1 MSSVIKHS
9 NIIYMPTIS
18 PLGGIETYV
27 YELVKK
33 YKDLDI
39 AVVTKQI
46 DGNQGI
52 RLKQYCKVY
61 IHINQQIECD
71 VAIINYDTSII
82 DYISE
87 NAKIY
92 QTLHA
97 DYTSPIYHG
106 KKPSDHPRLTGFIA
120 ITDFLKDKMKDLLKT
135 DKVIMSYNPLT
146 IEKKPFITIVSAT
159 RLHEHKGPQRVLEF
173 AKALDRAG
181 VDFIWYILTGDMN
194 VISHPNIVFIQNR
207 LDTYK
212 WFEIADYIAL
222 FSDSE
227 ADSYL
232 LKEGLFRN
240 IPILV
245 TPLPYLEEIG
255 VKDGENAYILEFDCS
270 NVNEVANKVKNI
282 PKFTYKKQEDKY
294 NELFTKKKSH
304 YKKDL
309 ETLITVECLD
319 SFSLSAFNDIYNL
332 KRKNIYNNQ
341 SGELYLGDVFDCDQ
355 QLADYLMGNNANGTI
370 VVKEIKKTP

>member
-1 MSSVIKHS
+1 MIVWLFELRVGNASNAKLS
-9 NIIYMPTIS
+9 NIDTSTITVLTF
-18 PLGGIETYV
+18 PVLLDWTLPPYLYV
-27 YELVKK
+27 EYIV
-33 YKDLDI
+33 YNI
-39 AVVTKQI
+39 AI
-46 DGNQGI
+46 SIARGA
-52 RLKQYCKVY
+52 
-61 IHINQQIECD
+61 INILYSRPS
-71 VAIINYDTSII
+71 IIND
-82 DYISE
+82 
-87 NAKIY
+87 
-92 QTLHA
+92 
-97 DYTSPIYHG
+97 
-106 KKPSDHPRLTGFIA
+106 
-120 ITDFLKDKMKDLLKT
+120 
-135 DKVIMSYNPLT
+135 
-146 IEKKPFITIVSAT
+146 
-159 RLHEHKGPQRVLEF
+159 
-173 AKALDRAG
+173 
-181 VDFIWYILTGDMN
+181 
-194 VISHPNIVFIQNR
+194 IVFIQNR

-255 VKDGENAYILEFDCS
+255 VKDGENAYILKFDCS
-270 NVNEVANKVKNI
+270 NVDEVANKVKNI

-319 SFSLSAFNDIYNL
+319 SFSLSAFNDVYNL
-332 KRKNIYNNQ
+332 KRKNIYNNK
-341 SGELYLGDVFDCDQ
+341 SGELYLGDIFDCDQ